1 LRRLSLQLAIT
12 LGRGD
17 TATVTVTVDGGEP
30 PTALT
35 TPPRF
40 AQDSG
45 PNLIDVLSND
55 TDPDGGPKL
64 IDLVTQPGGG
74 TVMIAPGGAAL
85 TYAPHTGYC
94 NSLPGMGLDNLSYTL
109 NGGSTAAVSIVVT
122 CQATGVAGDSVA
134 KAKQS
139 AKKCKQKSRKAKAKC
154 KKKNKKLR
162 GQA

>member
-45 PNLIDVLSND
+45 LNLIDVLSND
-55 TDPDGGPKL
+55 PDPDCGPKL
-64 IDLVTQPGGG
+64 IDLVTQPVGGPVVIVKG
-74 TVMIAPGGAAL
+74 RGAL
-85 TYAPHTGYC
+85 TYAPHTGY
-94 NSLPGMGLDNLSYTL
+94 
-109 NGGSTAAVSIVVT
+109 
-122 CQATGVAGDSVA
+122 
-134 KAKQS
+134 
-139 AKKCKQKSRKAKAKC
+139 AKKCKKISMKAKAKC
-154 KKKNKKLR
+154 RKKKKKLR
-162 GQA
+162 AQA